1 MILQI
6 ELQNQEEINQ
16 KRNQLPQEATV
27 KNILNTFENTKKV
40 IIMLFPKMARY
51 GKIGQIVQ
59 GIVQKIN
66 IQTQTLN
73 QTIQT
78 TQTNQKIQ
86 TTFPIHTIKKE
97 DTLQIVN
104 STQTMTSLEK
114 ILLLMK
120 NSQTTNNKLI
130 PTFM

>member
-1 MILQI
+1 
-6 ELQNQEEINQ
+6 
-16 KRNQLPQEATV
+16 
-27 KNILNTFENTKKV
+27 
-40 IIMLFPKMARY
+40 MARY
-51 GKIGQIVQ
+51 GNIRQIVQ
-59 GIVQKIN
+59 RIVRKIN